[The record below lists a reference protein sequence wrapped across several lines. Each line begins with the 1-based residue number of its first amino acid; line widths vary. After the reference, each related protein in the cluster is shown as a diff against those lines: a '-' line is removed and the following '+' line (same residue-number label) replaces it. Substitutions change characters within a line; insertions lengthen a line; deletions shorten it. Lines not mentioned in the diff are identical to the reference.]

1 MKLFRLKVI
10 LVAFLM
16 VTSMKAQEFKTG
28 RISVLELQEKK
39 HPIDTSAPAA
49 ILYKKGRTFFTYD
62 IKKGFVMN
70 HEFTYRIKIY
80 KKGGLSW
87 ANFEVPYYI
96 GYENLSDEM
105 LSFSDAVTYNLENG
119 DVIKTKLN
127 SEGVF
132 KTKINDDWKMA
143 KLSMPNVKAG
153 SVIEFSYLLKSE
165 NLVRFP
171 VCDFQY
177 TIPVNYAEY
186 KTEIP
191 EYYIY
196 KTILKGYVDVKS
208 DSKVN
213 QGSVS
218 FANEYGQTR
227 LMTYKQ
233 ISSSYIAKDVPALKE
248 EEFVDNIRNYQC
260 SLHNEL
266 ERTRFPEQPVKDY
279 SVTWEGVAK
288 TIFENKNFGNQLA
301 EINYLVND
309 VKLLL
314 KSEDSKDERLK
325 KIFKFVQEKMNWNQE
340 YGYYADKGVVKA
352 YEERTGNAAEI
363 NFILI
368 SMLRLAGVEANPVL
382 ISTINHG
389 IPVFPGRTV
398 FNYVV
403 AMVDIDGKL
412 ILLDATHKYT
422 TQNILPLNALN
433 WTGRLIKAD
442 GTSQEV
448 NLLPSVPSVVN
459 CNVMAKIDASGK
471 ITGDLRS
478 RKTNYEAYSY
488 REKFAQTNTDNY
500 VERIENSYN
509 GVEISNYE
517 VKNKNEDLLEPVD
530 ESFTFQSVNH
540 TEIIGKEFFINPMLF
555 FTMNKNPF
563 LQENRKMPVYF
574 GYPTQKKYMINLE
587 IPEGFEVESI
597 PNGINLSAG
606 DGALTFK
613 CFLVKNDNRIQIAV
627 QTEFKKTMVSAED
640 YSMLKDFYQKI
651 VDKEKEKIVL
661 KKI

>member
-1 MKLFRLKVI
+1 
-10 LVAFLM
+10 
-16 VTSMKAQEFKTG
+16 
-28 RISVLELQEKK
+28 
-39 HPIDTSAPAA
+39 
-49 ILYKKGRTFFTYD
+49 
-62 IKKGFVMN
+62 
-70 HEFTYRIKIY
+70 
-80 KKGGLSW
+80 
-87 ANFEVPYYI
+87 
-96 GYENLSDEM
+96 
-105 LSFSDAVTYNLENG
+105 
-119 DVIKTKLN
+119 
-127 SEGVF
+127 
-132 KTKINDDWKMA
+132 
-143 KLSMPNVKAG
+143 
-153 SVIEFSYLLKSE
+153 
-165 NLVRFP
+165 
-171 VCDFQY
+171 
-177 TIPVNYAEY
+177 
-186 KTEIP
+186 
-191 EYYIY
+191 
-196 KTILKGYVDVKS
+196 
-208 DSKVN
+208 
-213 QGSVS
+213 
-218 FANEYGQTR
+218 
-227 LMTYKQ
+227 
-233 ISSSYIAKDVPALKE
+233 
-248 EEFVDNIRNYQC
+248 
-260 SLHNEL
+260 
-266 ERTRFPEQPVKDY
+266 
-279 SVTWEGVAK
+279 
-288 TIFENKNFGNQLA
+288 
-301 EINYLVND
+301 
-309 VKLLL
+309 
-314 KSEDSKDERLK
+314 
-325 KIFKFVQEKMNWNQE
+325 
-340 YGYYADKGVVKA
+340 
-352 YEERTGNAAEI
+352 
-363 NFILI
+363 
-368 SMLRLAGVEANPVL
+368 MLRLAGVEANPVL

-403 AMVDIDGKL
+403 AMIDIDGKL

-448 NLLPSVPSVVN
+448 NLLPSIPSVVN

-471 ITGDLRS
+471 ITGDFRS

-500 VERIENSYN
+500 IERIENSYN

-530 ESFTFQSVNH
+530 ESFSFQSVNH

-606 DGALTFK
+606 NGALTFK
-613 CFLVKNDNRIQIAV
+613 CFLAKNDNRIQIAV
-627 QTEFKKTMVSAED
+627 QTEFKKTIVSAED